1 MILYEYELSIKNKGI
16 ARREFEVKECDKTY
30 KCIERIDNKD
40 YWGNHNFGYQY
51 RSTLSKDMV
60 DTGAILNDYDKLLY
74 YSVSNDV
81 QIVRKL
87 FMEYINEK
95 IIPNYEQ
102 TLATIYEKIKD
113 ARECCG
119 QIMTRYVAD
128 RADSRCDINEEYLKA
143 DKDKLKEIATNIV
156 HILENCE
163 FDNVMDGS
171 GYYTIKE
178 FENGTDRA
186 IDVYKSM
193 DGSNPHY
200 VVYCSYE
207 NEQSD
212 YKYTDDLSVEGLL
225 EKIEEVY
232 NLECLFVE
240 HNNIEDDL
248 DR

>member
-40 YWGNHNFGYQY
+40 CWGSHNFGYQY

-60 DTGAILNDYDKLLY
+60 DTGAIIKDSFKTFY
-74 YSVSNDV
+74 YSTSDDV
-81 QIVRKL
+81 QAVRKL

-102 TLATIYEKIKD
+102 KLASIYKEIGD

-119 QIMTRYVAD
+119 QIMARYV
-128 RADSRCDINEEYLKA
+128 ADSRCDINKEYLKA

-156 HILENCE
+156 HILENCG

-193 DGSNPHY
+193 DGLNPHY